1 MNNLQACTQAGNLPT
16 VRTIPEIEADI
27 LAQKRTIGASIV
39 FIGRA
44 LIEAKGQLSH
54 GQWGEWL
61 KNRVNFSQSTAENY
75 MHIARE
81 FGEGSALLNLPYS
94 KVLALLSVPK
104 DEREDFA
111 KEHEVE
117 DKSVSQIKQLIR
129 ERDEARKH
137 AAAAEAEIEKAHRYL
152 SWANR
157 NTDKLI
163 TERQEAEAR
172 VKALEE
178 QMKNAPAREIRV
190 DVIPEDY
197 EAIKLRLDEAEREI
211 VKAEEERDD
220 ALEALEAE
228 RENGSAAADPLD
240 VVPFCDAC
248 AALLNRLY
256 AAPYAESLLR
266 TKTDVELER
275 YAMNVQNVMAWAV
288 KVSDVIENIRNE
300 RGGIEYDF
308 CIA

>member
-44 LIEAKGQLSH
+44 LIEAKEQLSH

-61 KNRVNFSQSTAENY
+61 KSRVNFSQSTAENY

-129 ERDEARKH
+129 ERDEAKKRL
-137 AAAAEAEIEKAHRYL
+137 ADAEKAYGRVHADLGEQMVRL
-152 SWANR
+152 QRMA
-157 NTDKLI
+157 DEK
-163 TERQEAEAR
+163 QAAEAR
-172 VKALEE
+172 VRELESRKPE
-178 QMKNAPAREIRV
+178 AQIIEKET
-190 DVIPEDY
+190 IPEDY
-197 EAIKLRLDEAEREI
+197 EAVKIALADAKEI
-211 VKAEEERDD
+211 IDMVEQERDD

-228 RENGSAAADPLD
+228 RENGGAAADPLD

>member
-1 MNNLQACTQAGNLPT
+1 MNNLQACTQAGNLPA

-75 MHIARE
+75 MHIAKE

-111 KEHEVE
+111 KEYEVE
-117 DKSVSQIKQLIR
+117 DKSVSQIKQLIK
-129 ERDEARKH
+129 ERDEAQRR
-137 AAAAEAEIEKAHRYL
+137 ATAEAISASEFRRRSAEAERKIRELESRKP
-152 SWANR
+152 
-157 NTDKLI
+157 
-163 TERQEAEAR
+163 ERVEVEVA
-172 VKALEE
+172 
-178 QMKNAPAREIRV
+178 
-190 DVIPEDY
+190 PEDY
-197 EAIKLRLDEAEREI
+197 RKVMAERHEMEGRILKAERERDAAYEERDEAEQD
-211 VKAEEERDD
+211 RDD
-220 ALEALEAE
+220 ALEKLAQE
-228 RENGSAAADPLD
+228 RIAGGYEDPLD
-240 VVPFCDAC
+240 VAPFCDAC

-275 YAMNVQNVMAWAV
+275 YATSVQNVMAWAV

>member
-75 MHIARE
+75 MYIARE

-104 DEREDFA
+104 EEREDFA

-137 AAAAEAEIEKAHRYL
+137 AAAAEAEIEKAHKYIDK
-152 SWANR
+152 ANR
-157 NTDKLI
+157 NVENLI
-163 TERQEAEAR
+163 DAKQAAEAR
-172 VKALEE
+172 IRELE
-178 QMKNAPAREIRV
+178 ARKPEMQIV
-190 DVIPEDY
+190 EKETIPDDY

-228 RENGSAAADPLD
+228 RENGGTAADPLD
-240 VVPFCDAC
+240 VIPFCDAC